1 MTRLCHEV
9 LRGQLSPEQA
19 AALDEELQ
27 RPVMRL
33 VEPSLDEAT
42 AVWGSEPFYVP
53 VRPQSEAPLGPRF
66 DFTAPTTC
74 RNTFKVLRAMQVGRV
89 QRSWQWVAVMHYL
102 SSTVDEEPFL
112 TFLLTCQ

>member
-1 MTRLCHEV
+1 MTRRGHKV

-19 AALDEELQ
+19 AAREGALL

-33 VEPSLDEAT
+33 VEASLDEAT

-74 RNTFKVLRAMQVGRV
+74 RNTFKVLRAMQVWRA
-89 QRSWQWVAVMHYL
+89 QRSWQWVAVMH
-102 SSTVDEEPFL
+102 
-112 TFLLTCQ
+112 